1 MKLPPAA
8 SGGPQGSQH
17 RVGQLAS
24 LELVVSFR
32 RRETAMGKKGMGDHA
47 IRGVEDE
54 HGALR
59 IPFVDQVRKLADRHG
74 GEDEAAEDAVLAH
87 GGQGGE
93 EAHPQLANIE
103 YGKPDDTLGFHR
115 RRDQVVRIGLLGQ
128 TARYA
133 IDAVGAARTP
143 QHDDRG

>member
-1 MKLPPAA
+1 
-8 SGGPQGSQH
+8 
-17 RVGQLAS
+17 
-24 LELVVSFR
+24 
-32 RRETAMGKKGMGDHA
+32 MGKKGMGDHA

-115 RRDQVVRIGLLGQ
+115 SRDQMVRIGLLGQ
-128 TARYA
+128 AADTLSMPSALLGRRSTMTEVRFARRKTRA
-133 IDAVGAARTP
+133 SI
-143 QHDDRG
+143 